1 MFINTGYRG
10 RKGSA
15 WQGCQETA
23 VEDRNTVDPGLAG
36 LGQTEHKGQ
45 DGDEKPPKPTLILAG
60 INIML
65 S

>member
-10 RKGSA
+10 RQGSA

-23 VEDRNTVDPGLAG
+23 VEDRDTADPGLAG
-36 LGQTEHKGQ
+36 LGQTEHKGR
-45 DGDEKPPKPTLILAG
+45 GWDEKPPKSTLTLAG
-60 INIML
+60 LNIIL